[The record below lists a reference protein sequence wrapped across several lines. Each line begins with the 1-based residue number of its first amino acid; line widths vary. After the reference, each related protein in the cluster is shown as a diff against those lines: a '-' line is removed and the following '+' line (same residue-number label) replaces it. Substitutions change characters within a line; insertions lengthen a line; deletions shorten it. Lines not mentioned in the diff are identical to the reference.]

1 MIRITDKRKCSG
13 CGACINACPKDIISF
28 YEDGEGFLYPQV
40 RTDQCIECH
49 LCEKACPFVNP
60 HPGQDN
66 DSDNLYPRFFAAQL
80 KEKQDLFFVSS
91 GGAFWAL
98 ARAVISQQGVVF
110 GAAQRDVD
118 TIFHMRASSVSEAEQ
133 LRRSKYFQ
141 SDTRLTFRQ
150 VKRDLLD
157 GRKVLYSGTA
167 CQIAGLR
174 TFLGKDYDAL
184 FTCDVVC
191 HGVPSRKVW
200 RNYRQ
205 EKEASVGKKIRQLV
219 FRDKSMGWSHNQYK
233 ITYDDGTVETERS
246 TRQLFHAGYL
256 QGLFYRPSCGSCRF
270 ASIPRV
276 ADITLADYW
285 QYQGKYR
292 QNGCD
297 LGVSLIT
304 VNNEKGQRLLKDASA
319 YMDFE
324 ETKRTLALAS
334 CRHLDEHPFEN
345 PDRKNFFRT
354 FEDKGYYAAAQKYII
369 RRNSNNIIR
378 RVVCKL
384 KRIITH
390 LTQGSKE

>member
-28 YEDGEGFLYPQV
+28 HEDGEGFLYPQV

-60 HPGQDN
+60 HHGQDN
-66 DSDNLYPRFFAAQL
+66 ASDNPYPRFFAAQL
-80 KEKQDLFFVSS
+80 KEKQDLFSVSS

-98 ARAVISQQGVVF
+98 ARAVINQQGVVF

-256 QGLFYRPSCGSCRF
+256 KGLFYRPSCGSCPF
-270 ASIPRV
+270 ASLPRV

-285 QYQGKYR
+285 KYSGKFHSETS
-292 QNGCD
+292 D
-297 LGVSLIT
+297 LGVSLVA
-304 VNNEKGQRLLKDASA
+304 VNSAKGHQLLNDATPFLDLEPTTA
-319 YMDFE
+319 QN
-324 ETKRTLALAS
+324 ALDS
-334 CRHLDEHPFEN
+334 CRHLNGHPTEN
-345 PDRKNFFRT
+345 PQRQRFFRL
-354 FEDKGYYAAAQKYII
+354 FSDKGYHAAAH
-369 RRNSNNIIR
+369 
-378 RVVCKL
+378 KL
-384 KRIITH
+384 ILPNLRQRLLRLIK
-390 LTQGSKE
+390 SKIKHRSE